1 MSEFWKITEIRFSV
15 KFSITVLNKKVK
27 AIYNGQMVH
36 IDYSPFW
43 DETLRQ
49 VENDFIENGKES
61 EFRIW
66 FNILYVDSKDNKIT
80 ASVPSQYI
88 HDQMFRRGYI
98 DIIQNKLVEISG
110 QDLEVELIVVPK
122 KNIQQPKTSTVS
134 STPVTNTAPAANVY
148 STPNPVTPS
157 FIEKHVPVYSQPVE
171 ISQPKITPVAKTHPN
186 LNSSYTFENF
196 VSGDENEYVYN
207 AALSIAKNPGKGP
220 NPLLIYGGVGLGKT
234 HLMQAIGNEIYK
246 NFGLNIIYISAE
258 NFTNEF
264 IASLQQRTQPQFK
277 NKYRKTDVLLIDDIH
292 FFQDKE
298 GTQEELFHT
307 FNALYENQK
316 QLVFTCDR
324 PVSELKNMTERLKSR
339 FQRGLNADIHMPKYE
354 IRRAIIDHKLKTIN
368 KTLSP
373 EIIDLIAHNIQTNVR
388 DLEACLTT
396 VIGWEELSN
405 KPLTIERVKKILSD
419 TFAQDSSPIKVETIQ
434 KVVAEY
440 FSISFN
446 DIKGKKQS
454 KNIVFPR
461 QIAQYLSRELT
472 EYSTTE
478 IGKEF
483 NKDHTT
489 VMHAYEKIENT
500 LHMDASLEE
509 TLRILKK
516 KIKEYK
522 SEWQL
527 VENMVKLCVRF

>member
-1 MSEFWKITEIRFSV
+1 M
-15 KFSITVLNKKVK
+15 
-27 AIYNGQMVH
+27 AH

-43 DETLRQ
+43 DEALRQ
-49 VENDFIENGKES
+49 VEIDFTENGKES
-61 EFRIW
+61 EFRLW
-66 FNILYVDSKDNKIT
+66 FNILYADSDDNKII
-80 ASVPSQYI
+80 ASVPSQYMR
-88 HDQMFRRGYI
+88 DQMIVRGYI
-98 DIIQNKLVEISG
+98 NIIQNKLVEISG
-110 QDLEVELIVVPK
+110 QDLEVDLIVVPK
-122 KNIQQPKTSTVS
+122 KNVQQTKPADTVTPISNIQTAPVTYSIP
-134 STPVTNTAPAANVY
+134 TPVNSPY
-148 STPNPVTPS
+148 
-157 FIEKHVPVYSQPVE
+157 IEKQVPVYSQPVE
-171 ISQPKITPVAKTHPN
+171 ISQPKIEPKTHPN
-186 LNSSYTFENF
+186 LNPSYTFENF
-196 VSGDENEYVYN
+196 VSGDENAYVYN
-207 AALSIAKNPGKGP
+207 AAISIAKNPGKGP

-246 NFGLNIIYISAE
+246 KFGLNIIYISAE

-264 IASLQQRTQPQFK
+264 VFSLKQHTENQFK

-292 FFQDKE
+292 FFQEKE
-298 GTQEELFHT
+298 QTQEELFHT

-324 PVSELKNMTERLKSR
+324 PVSELKSMTDRLKSR

-354 IRRAIIDHKLKTIN
+354 IRRAIIEHKLESMN
-368 KTLSP
+368 KNLSS

-419 TFAQDSSPIKVETIQ
+419 TFSQDTSPTKIETIQ

-454 KNIVFPR
+454 KNIAFPR

-483 NKDHTT
+483 GRDHST
-489 VMHAYEKIENT
+489 VMYACEKIENT
-500 LHMDASLEE
+500 MHIDSSLEE
-509 TLRILKK
+509 TIRILKK

-522 SEWQL
+522 SE
-527 VENMVKLCVRF
+527 